1 MGRGRGIYIYILKL
15 VLINLTYSICAK
27 FWLHWQNK
35 RLTSNGP
42 YQGIFLL
49 TAEATQL
56 AWRASVDSILAAAV
70 KSTRELM
77 SFAAPVYADA
87 PVEKQIIN

>member
-1 MGRGRGIYIYILKL
+1 ML
-15 VLINLTYSICAK
+15 
-27 FWLHWQNK
+27 QNK

-42 YQGIFLL
+42 YQGAFLL

-56 AWRASVDSILAAAV
+56 AWRASVASMLAAAV
-70 KSTRELM
+70 KRTPDVM

-87 PVEKQIIN
+87 PVGKKWS